1 EWRQLSVRRRAV
13 MTASTIAHNT
23 RWAAIQASGPETWRA
38 VAEQISHY
46 LSESQAAG
54 LLAGDAPRRAF
65 YVKCDQDTN
74 GRGNGLSFV
83 VGLALARPDEFVAFR
98 FEHDVADCRV
108 TEISDWR
115 VPGLA

>member
-1 EWRQLSVRRRAV
+1 
-13 MTASTIAHNT
+13 
-23 RWAAIQASGPETWRA
+23 
-38 VAEQISHY
+38 
-46 LSESQAAG
+46 SQAAG
-54 LLAGDAPRRAF
+54 LLPGDAPRRAF
-65 YVKCDQDTN
+65 YVKWDQDTN
-74 GRGNGLSFV
+74 GLGTGLSFV

>member
-1 EWRQLSVRRRAV
+1 MAAAQRAPARRDDSQHHRAQHPLGGLQV
-13 MTASTIAHNT
+13 
-23 RWAAIQASGPETWRA
+23 SGPETWRA
-38 VAEQISHY
+38 VADQISHY

-54 LLAGDAPRRAF
+54 LLAGDTSRRAF

-108 TEISDWR
+108 TEISDWCR
-115 VPGLA
+115 SI